1 MISSVILI
9 SSVVAVFMYF
19 KPHRSVRNE
28 EADFRLTVSE
38 LVNAFVTDEQKA
50 NAAYVGKVVEV
61 RGTLKEMI
69 LNDSTLILLL
79 GDSAEVTGVSC
90 YLQKDQKEK
99 YTGLKRGDIVMV
111 KGVCNGMLLDVVID
125 KGLLLSPE

>member
-1 MISSVILI
+1 
-9 SSVVAVFMYF
+9 VFMYF